1 MEVKL
6 YFLNIF
12 LILTFISSF
21 EAHDHRNNQNI
32 QIEKELI
39 KIELSHENTAYIL
52 TLGKIKQN
60 LIFILD
66 EKFPTSINYYMASLN
81 YNNFTALGKSF
92 RLCDNSEEV
101 EENLIFY
108 IKNIIDQVDGY
119 SLKVNWEK
127 NDSVELKFDILLVNK
142 SHQFAIQLNKI
153 YKSVEKQYN
162 EVKKMLKI
170 YMDEYG
176 TEILKYKSDRNPI
189 YGSIDKLINNEDI
202 KLINEGLIKK
212 CNKKIKTMKLLY
224 KASRDGDLAE
234 NFHSHCDNILNTLTI
249 VKTTKNRKFG
259 GFTSQSW
266 GNNNNFNDKRKKKTQ
281 NNYDIYYNENY
292 NYYKN
297 DNTAFIFS
305 LDDKKIYYQFNN
317 IYNFNSQSSIFISK
331 NQGPT
336 FGKGY
341 DLFIS
346 SGCLKNNL
354 SFDGTPST
362 YDTGGEM
369 NTLNNGERYF
379 TVKDYEVYE
388 LILE

>member
-21 EAHDHRNNQNI
+21 EGHDHRNNQNI

-52 TLGKIKQN
+52 TLGKTKQN

-153 YKSVEKQYN
+153 YKSC
-162 EVKKMLKI
+162 
-170 YMDEYG
+170 
-176 TEILKYKSDRNPI
+176 IL
-189 YGSIDKLINNEDI
+189 
-202 KLINEGLIKK
+202 
-212 CNKKIKTMKLLY
+212 
-224 KASRDGDLAE
+224 
-234 NFHSHCDNILNTLTI
+234 
-249 VKTTKNRKFG
+249 
-259 GFTSQSW
+259 
-266 GNNNNFNDKRKKKTQ
+266 
-281 NNYDIYYNENY
+281 
-292 NYYKN
+292 
-297 DNTAFIFS
+297 
-305 LDDKKIYYQFNN
+305 
-317 IYNFNSQSSIFISK
+317 
-331 NQGPT
+331 
-336 FGKGY
+336 
-341 DLFIS
+341 
-346 SGCLKNNL
+346 
-354 SFDGTPST
+354 
-362 YDTGGEM
+362 
-369 NTLNNGERYF
+369 
-379 TVKDYEVYE
+379 
-388 LILE
+388 